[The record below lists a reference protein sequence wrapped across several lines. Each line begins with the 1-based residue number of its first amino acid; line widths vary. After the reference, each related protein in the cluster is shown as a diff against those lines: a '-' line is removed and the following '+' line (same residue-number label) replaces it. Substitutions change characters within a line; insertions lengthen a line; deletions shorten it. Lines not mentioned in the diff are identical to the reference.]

1 MAHEEIFM
9 PSDRVVIE
17 VTPRG
22 REWHVEVDGSPHL
35 VLQSKETAVTEA
47 RVQVVALSQSSR
59 IVVHNAAGEVE
70 EEVTC
75 PPEVPPDHAG
85 GGPDN

>member
-1 MAHEEIFM
+1 MGEIFM

-35 VLQSKETAVTEA
+35 VLLSKETAVTEA
-47 RVQVVALSQSSR
+47 RVQAALSQPSR

-75 PPEVPPDHAG
+75 PPEVSPDHAG